1 MKTFAVVLII
11 ALCVVDLG
19 MCAENRRLQEPVS
32 TGMAILGI
40 IKTLTGNTQVTVNA
54 NTLFDQVKA
63 TLHSGANKGCIVMN
77 LDSKGKEHT
86 FYAMPDVMSM
96 GGLIHNPITCAF
108 GTHCVVYK
116 MSFPMASSKIKV
128 GVDGKSGAGA
138 FKGKFYFLDEGLVYN
153 WTGTGFNPTGTMKN
167 WREALDHRR
176 RLFRP
181 QY

>member
-1 MKTFAVVLII
+1 MKTFAVVLLI

-32 TGMAILGI
+32 TGVAILAI
-40 IKTLTGNTQVTVNA
+40 IKTLAGNTQVTVDA
-54 NTLFDQVKA
+54 NKLFDQVKG
-63 TLHSGANKGCIVMN
+63 TLKSGSKNGCIVLN

-86 FYAMPDVMSM
+86 FYAMPDVVNF

-116 MSFPMASSKIKV
+116 MSTPMSSSKIKV
-128 GVDGKSGAGA
+128 GVDGKNGAGA
-138 FKGKFYFLDEGLVYN
+138 FKGKFYYLDEGLVYN
-153 WTGTGFNPTGTMKN
+153 WTGAGFNPTGNMKN

-176 RLFRP
+176 RLFRH
-181 QY
+181 QH